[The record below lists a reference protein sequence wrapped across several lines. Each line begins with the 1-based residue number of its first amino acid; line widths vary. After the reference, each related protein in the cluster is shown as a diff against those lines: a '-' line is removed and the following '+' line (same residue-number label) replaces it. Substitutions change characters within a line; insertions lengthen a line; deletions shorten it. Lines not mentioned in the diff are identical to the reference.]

1 MSFSSDVKAEI
12 MSIQMKN
19 ICCRRSMLNG
29 IISSKGTANGNT
41 VVISL
46 ENDILS
52 EYTARL
58 VHEHYGREA
67 IVRHPEKGGRLR
79 EVVFESKSCASYL
92 SKLCSG
98 GALFDEKCAGCSA
111 AFVRGLFF
119 ACGKVSN
126 PEKQY
131 MIELSPS
138 ILIFRHRDILTEC
151 GIELKTSSRNGKEY
165 LYAKKSS
172 VIEDFFA
179 YSGLN
184 NTMFAFVNEKIKG
197 EIRNNANRISNCE
210 MNNIDKAVTASHK
223 QISVIEELDRL
234 GLLSSLPEELEKTA
248 RLRLLHRDLSLSQ
261 LSAISV
267 PPISKS
273 GLSHRLAKIIEL
285 ASQLMPLNKKI

>member
-1 MSFSSDVKAEI
+1 MSFSSEVKAEI

-19 ICCRRSMLNG
+19 ICCRRAMLQG
-29 IISSKGTANGNT
+29 IISSKGKYLANHI
-41 VVISL
+41 VITL
-46 ENDILS
+46 ENDLQS
-52 EYTARL
+52 EYTAKL
-58 VHEHYGREA
+58 VEDHYGKSA
-67 IVRHPEKGGRLR
+67 VIRHPEKGGRCR

-92 SKLCSG
+92 ERIHSG
-98 GALFDEKCAGCSA
+98 AELFDRRCAGCSS
-111 AFVRGLFF
+111 AFVRGVFF
-119 ACGKVSN
+119 ASGKVSN

-131 MIELSPS
+131 MIEITPSALLERHMDLLS
-138 ILIFRHRDILTEC
+138 EC
-151 GIELKTSSRNGKEY
+151 GIEFKISSRNGRQY

-179 YSGLN
+179 FSGLN
-184 NTMFAFVNEKIKG
+184 NTMFTFVNEKIKG
-197 EIRNNANRISNCE
+197 EIRNNANRVSNCE

-223 QISVIEELDRL
+223 QIAVIEELDRA

-285 ASQLMPLNKKI
+285 ASQLMPFNKKF

>member
-1 MSFSSDVKAEI
+1 
-12 MSIQMKN
+12 
-19 ICCRRSMLNG
+19 MLLG
-29 IISSKGTANGNT
+29 IVSSKGTCNGNT
-41 VVISL
+41 VVLSL
-46 ENDILS
+46 ENDLLS
-52 EYTARL
+52 EYAARL
-58 VHEHYGREA
+58 IHEHYGREA
-67 IVRHPEKGGRLR
+67 IIRRPEKGGRLR
-79 EVVFESKSCASYL
+79 EVVFESKSCAAYL
-92 SKLCSG
+92 NRILSG
-98 GALFDEKCAGCSA
+98 ADLFEEKCAGCSQ
-111 AFVRGLFF
+111 AFIRGLFF
-119 ACGKVSN
+119 SSGKVSN

-131 MIELSPS
+131 MLELSPS
-138 ILIFRHRDILTEC
+138 IMMSRHKELLSEYGVD
-151 GIELKTSSRNGKEY
+151 LKTSSRNGREY

-223 QISVIEELDRL
+223 QISVIEELDRA

-248 RLRLLHRDLSLSQ
+248 RLRLFHRDLSLSQ

-285 ASQLMPLNKKI
+285 ASQLMPLNKKN

>member
-1 MSFSSDVKAEI
+1 MSFSSDVKTET
-12 MSIQMKN
+12 MSVQMKN
-19 ICCRRSMLNG
+19 ICCRKAMLLG
-29 IISSKGTANGNT
+29 IISSKGACDANT
-41 VVISL
+41 VVITL
-46 ENDILS
+46 ENDAQS
-52 EYTARL
+52 EFTL
-58 VHEHYGREA
+58 KLIQEHYGRSA
-67 IVRHPEKGGRLR
+67 LIRRPKKGGRCR
-79 EVVFESKSCASYL
+79 EVVFESKSCASYIARIL
-92 SKLCSG
+92 SG
-98 GALFDEKCAGCSA
+98 DALFDEKCPACSS
-111 AFVRGLFF
+111 AFVRGVFF

-131 MIELSPS
+131 MLEISPTMLLERHYQMLS
-138 ILIFRHRDILTEC
+138 DC
-151 GIELKTSSRNGKEY
+151 GIELKTSSRNGSEY
-165 LYAKKSS
+165 LYAKKSA

-179 YSGLN
+179 YAGLN

-223 QISVIEELDRL
+223 QISVIEELDRA

-285 ASQLMPLNKKI
+285 ASQRIPQNKKK